1 MRTFKV
7 TWECDACCGV
17 SVSVTVEAMTQRES
31 EREHVIGMAKQ
42 KMRSCRI
49 NGEWFDFIDCYVVE
63 VTN

>member
-7 TWECDACCGV
+7 TWECNTCCGV
-17 SVSVTVEAMTQRES
+17 SVSVTVETMTQQES

-49 NGEWFDFIDCYVVE
+49 NGEWFDFIDCFVVE